1 MRTLFTS
8 FGNQTEI
15 ELCFNVFIQGTLPES
30 LAFCPK
36 YHTISVAPSSYT
48 FAFECISVIKSSHE
62 YISFQA
68 IVAGSGPGAGLSHF
82 GGSSG
87 AGHGGRGG
95 RGKSQSLT
103 GAFYGD
109 FIRPQAFGSSGGGG
123 SGNSIATGGGV
134 IHITAQQMLHD
145 GQITVNGKDALT
157 NSDYGGGSGGSVL
170 IEAGS
175 FDGSGVIQA
184 NGGAGGGTDGGGG
197 SGGRIAIHFNSTF
210 FSGIISA
217 YGGASTIE
225 TGAAGTIYKKDESKD
240 YSALEVFNQGRK
252 PSQET
257 IDDYYDLTSDS
268 ARTWLTLS
276 HDIVGSPEPAAV
288 QDIDV
293 GPIIYKGLTID
304 EVKLGGSVHLAIE
317 PDSSLTRLH
326 TFRQFYGTYEG
337 DSFGFLHVGP
347 RQLVTIPN
355 TDYYIPVNLR
365 VYQSGY
371 IQLPER
377 VMLYKNSL
385 SLNAGYLIGVKD
397 LTISQCTV
405 MFGSGSGA
413 FITGSLQATN
423 FKFQTVTI
431 MSQGLLDMVATNTNY
446 SLEMDSLVINSG
458 GVLNGRYVVIVA
470 QTVTVDESGL
480 INLDARGESCP
491 ATDVYYA
498 GSGGSHAGYG
508 GFGFLGES
516 SGGKRKDPFGS
527 VFRPAAFGKA
537 GYAGRSSSSCTS
549 GFGGGI
555 LNLTISGTLQL
566 DGEITSR

>member
-1 MRTLFTS
+1 MTL
-8 FGNQTEI
+8 
-15 ELCFNVFIQGTLPES
+15 L
-30 LAFCPK
+30 K
-36 YHTISVAPSSYT
+36 
-48 FAFECISVIKSSHE
+48 FAIVIHE
-62 YISFQA
+62 YFSFQA
-68 IVAGSGPGAGLSHF
+68 TVAGSGPGAGSSHYS
-82 GGSSG
+82 GSSG

-95 RGKSQSLT
+95 RGKSQTRT

-109 FIRPQAFGSSGGGG
+109 FSRPQAFGSSGGGG

-157 NSDYGGGSGGSVL
+157 NSDYGGGSGGSVF

-184 NGGAGGGTDGGGG
+184 NGGTGGDDAGGGG
-197 SGGRIAIHFNSTF
+197 SGGRIAIHYNSTF

-217 YGGASTIE
+217 YGGASAIE
-225 TGAAGTIYKKDESKD
+225 TGAAGTIYKMDESKG
-240 YSALEVFNQGRK
+240 YSVLEVYNQGSK
-252 PSQET
+252 PSKET
-257 IDDYYDLTSDS
+257 IDDYSHLASDS

-276 HDIVGSPEPAAV
+276 HTVGSPVPAAV

-293 GPIIYKGLTID
+293 GPIIYEGLTID
-304 EVKLGGSVHLAIE
+304 EVKLGGSAHLAIE

-326 TFRQFYGTYEG
+326 TFRRFYGTFEG

-355 TDYYIPVNLR
+355 TEYYIPVNLK

-371 IQLPER
+371 IQLPDR
-377 VMLYKNSL
+377 VMLHKNSL

-397 LTISQCTV
+397 LTISQCRVT
-405 MFGSGSGA
+405 FGAGSGA
-413 FITGSLQATN
+413 FITGSLQATH
-423 FKFQTVTI
+423 FKFQSVTI
-431 MSQGLLDMVATNTNY
+431 MSQGFLDMVATNTKY

-458 GVLNGRYVVIVA
+458 GVLTGRDVAIVA
-470 QTVTVDESGL
+470 QTVTVDESAL

-516 SGGKRKDPFGS
+516 SGGKREDPFGS
-527 VFRPAAFGKA
+527 VFRPVTFGKA

-555 LNLTISGTLQL
+555 LNLTIIGTLQL
-566 DGEITSR
+566 EGHITSR

>member
-1 MRTLFTS
+1 M
-8 FGNQTEI
+8 
-15 ELCFNVFIQGTLPES
+15 
-30 LAFCPK
+30 
-36 YHTISVAPSSYT
+36 
-48 FAFECISVIKSSHE
+48 
-62 YISFQA
+62 
-68 IVAGSGPGAGLSHF
+68 VAGSGPGAGSSHF
-82 GGSSG
+82 DGSSG

-95 RGKSQSLT
+95 RGKSQNHT

-109 FIRPQAFGSSGGGG
+109 FTRPQAFGSSGGGG
-123 SGNSIATGGGV
+123 SGDSIATGGGV
-134 IHITAQQMLHD
+134 IHITARQMVHD

-157 NSDYGGGSGGSVL
+157 NSDYGGGSGGSVF

-184 NGGAGGGTDGGGG
+184 NGGAGGGNAGGGG
-197 SGGRIAIHFNSTF
+197 SGGRIAIHYNSTF

-225 TGAAGTIYKKDESKD
+225 TGAAGTIYKKDEHKG
-240 YSALEVFNQGRK
+240 YSVLEVFNQGSK
-252 PSQET
+252 PLKEE
-257 IDDYYDLTSDS
+257 IHDYSDLASDS

-276 HDIVGSPEPAAV
+276 HIVGSPMPAAV

-293 GPIIYKGLTID
+293 GPIIYEGLAID
-304 EVKLGGSVHLAIE
+304 EVKLGGSGHLAIE
-317 PDSSLTRLH
+317 PDSSLIRLH
-326 TFRQFYGTYEG
+326 TFRRFYGTFEG

-347 RQLVTIPN
+347 RQLLTIPN
-355 TDYYIPVNLR
+355 TDYYIPVNLK
-365 VYQSGY
+365 VYKSGY
-371 IQLPER
+371 IQLPDR
-377 VMLYKNSL
+377 VMLHKNSL

-397 LTISQCTV
+397 LTISQCRVT
-405 MFGSGSGA
+405 FGERSGA
-413 FITGSLQATN
+413 LIAGSLQATH

-431 MSQGLLDMVATNTNY
+431 MSQGFLDMIATNTDY

-458 GVLNGRYVVIVA
+458 GVLTGRNVAIVA
-470 QTVTVDESGL
+470 QTVTVDESGM
-480 INLDARGESCP
+480 ISLDAKGESCP
-491 ATDVYYA
+491 ATDAYYA

-516 SGGKRKDPFGS
+516 AGGKREDPFGS
-527 VFRPAAFGKA
+527 VFRPVAFGKA

-555 LNLTISGTLQL
+555 LNLTVSGTLQL